1 MRGTVLKNR
10 MLDLT
15 ERTFNEADYG
25 ADRFGALVEQLDELL
40 AVDRSAKP
48 FLVELRE
55 PYRSDIT
62 ASESIGES
70 SGRNRIRADLWNAIV
85 DYSDAEGWVWDQS
98 LAKAIPA
105 DEERAASD
113 AYRLPTLDRPTLQA
127 WRAKFVEQHSAEL
140 AGQTALELNLNPPVR

>member
-40 AVDRSAKP
+40 AVDHSAKP

-98 LAKAIPA
+98 LAKAIYPDGHVRVGKQCGQTWSAGQSATA
-105 DEERAASD
+105 DEDDRKRS
-113 AYRLPTLDRPTLQA
+113 LPR
-127 WRAKFVEQHSAEL
+127 K
-140 AGQTALELNLNPPVR
+140 